1 MADKREFREG
11 FLEGFSDSMEWNKLI
26 QLFDIWF
33 KQKDYDLDAFFELF
47 REFSQK
53 FGKELLDKEV

>member
-1 MADKREFREG
+1 MGREFKEG
-11 FLEGFSDSMEWNKLI
+11 FLEGFTDSLEWNKLI
-26 QLFDIWF
+26 QLFDIWI
-33 KQKDYDLDAFFELF
+33 KQKDYDLDTFFELF